1 MALTVFFLPIL
12 ITILKSGTSTSLLNC
27 FAKRS
32 FPIQQTKILIQIPFS
47 TRSVFCVMKTAQIF
61 IQDFAKRFCSMFIS
75 SNQLPGLREAF
86 FVFTLLSKQS
96 SDSQFEGFLQL
107 WFNVGSYTQVR
118 ISGDF
123 LSSRKTVWAE
133 RCPPK
138 TTAAALDG

>member
-1 MALTVFFLPIL
+1 MLNHGCSVQGLNLIYFFAPAI
-12 ITILKSGTSTSLLNC
+12 IKAYKSGASASLIKC

-32 FPIQQTKILIQIPFS
+32 FPIQQTKILIQITFS

-61 IQDFAKRFCSMFIS
+61 IQDFAKRFCFMFIS

-107 WFNVGSYTQVR
+107 WFNDLRLPAGR
-118 ISGDF
+118 DF
-123 LSSRKTVWAE
+123 
-133 RCPPK
+133 
-138 TTAAALDG
+138 

>member
-1 MALTVFFLPIL
+1 MLNHGCSVQGLNLIYFFAPAI
-12 ITILKSGTSTSLLNC
+12 IKAYKSGASASLIKC

-86 FVFTLLSKQS
+86 MSLLYNQKHFQTHNSK
-96 SDSQFEGFLQL
+96 DSYNCGLTFR
-107 WFNVGSYTQVR
+107 SYTQAGLFIL
-118 ISGDF
+118 ISF
-123 LSSRKTVWAE
+123 NAIF
-133 RCPPK
+133 
-138 TTAAALDG
+138 

>member
-1 MALTVFFLPIL
+1 MLNHGCSLHGVNRFFLPIL

-61 IQDFAKRFCSMFIS
+61 IQDFAKRFCFMFIS

-86 FVFTLLSKQS
+86 MSLLYNQKHFQTHNSK
-96 SDSQFEGFLQL
+96 DSYNCGL
-107 WFNVGSYTQVR
+107 T
-118 ISGDF
+118 ISGYPQAGIF
-123 LSSRKTVWAE
+123 KLISFIAIF
-133 RCPPK
+133 
-138 TTAAALDG
+138 

>member
-1 MALTVFFLPIL
+1 MLNHGCSVDGLNLIYFFSPAI
-12 ITILKSGTSTSLLNC
+12 IKAYKSGASASLIKC

-107 WFNVGSYTQVR
+107 WFNLHIGLTKSDLTTQ
-118 ISGDF
+118 IG
-123 LSSRKTVWAE
+123 
-133 RCPPK
+133 
-138 TTAAALDG
+138 